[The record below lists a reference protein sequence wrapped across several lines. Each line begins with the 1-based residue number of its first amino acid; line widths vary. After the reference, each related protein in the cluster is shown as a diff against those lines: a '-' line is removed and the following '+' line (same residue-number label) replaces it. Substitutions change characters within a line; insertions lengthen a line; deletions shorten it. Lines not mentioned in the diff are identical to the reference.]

1 MPRKMTREEELW
13 SMTGNTLLTVAEKL
27 GIATTKSAL
36 KKGKEPLIDKILE
49 AEKKLENGSNKKPT
63 EASKKEAKSSDAM
76 TEILEDD
83 KKASK
88 IAKTIR
94 KIYNDEVVPKKEKKV
109 KKEVKKEVKTSE
121 TKKEV
126 KKEVKTS
133 GTRSNLKLKELT
145 YKGKTKSIRE
155 WAEELN
161 MPWATLYD
169 RVNRNGWTTEE
180 AIETPLG
187 QKKSR

>member
-1 MPRKMTREEELW
+1 MTRKMTREDELW

-27 GIATTKSAL
+27 GIVTTKSTL
-36 KKGKEPLIDKILE
+36 KKGKESLIDKILE
-49 AEKKLENGSNKKPT
+49 AEKKLENGSNKKLT
-63 EASKKEAKSSDAM
+63 EASE
-76 TEILEDD
+76 
-83 KKASK
+83 
-88 IAKTIR
+88 
-94 KIYNDEVVPKKEKKV
+94 
-109 KKEVKKEVKTSE
+109 KEVKKEI
-121 TKKEV
+121 

-133 GTRSNLKLKELT
+133 GTEKEVKKEVKKIEKKPETKEEAKKEVKTSRTKPNLKLKELT
-145 YKGKTKSIRE
+145 YKGETKSIRE

-169 RVNRNGWTTEE
+169 RVNRNGWTIEE